1 MNSGTDEIHK
11 LTEAIYKNLAENF
24 NSGVRQ
30 ILLTGKAYYKSLQV
44 ASSAANAYNE
54 ALGRVGS
61 AAKICRGGTE
71 EIGEAILQIAEAQKE
86 LQARLEDSTKALFT
100 DLILPLEQKLE
111 KDFKKANSDARKYV
125 QGHKVVLSPYNKA
138 CESLKKFRK
147 KTKNKLVYDNE
158 KEAQYMRS
166 LGKCQD
172 KLDQFRIQG
181 LKSALLEERRCHCF
195 VLQRLCAVSHLH
207 QAGHRHG
214 VDLYRGLPEWE
225 DISSHPHTLPPSA
238 EQVIADYMHEGFEP
252 MNGGPGFQGNGFLH
266 RDTQSLGNGFMR
278 SQSSQDLYSQYGH
291 FDGSQTLPPRTAGPV
306 PPGDMRVQAV
316 FSFTAGV
323 DNQMSFTDGDIITL
337 MGEKS
342 EGWQYGHNNSTQRM
356 GWFPLSFTKPLS
368 SGRASPD
375 FKPLTPSHRAMS
387 VGERLDS
394 RSLSDYPREYEHDIP
409 GNIRRPKSLYEGSPH
424 TSPAPVLHGLYSE
437 RDISPDSVYTS
448 YGRPIQDRSQSTT
461 PVHSRHFSSSQVPI
475 PPPQFHGPPSM
486 STPAAPVQPFHTR
499 SYTLPTHTSSIPRMT
514 PPSNPAPLPGNNAVP
529 PPPPPPPP
537 PPIPGQSNNT
547 NTKTTPAHTARSI
560 MASPMHKPTSAP
572 QPPVPPPF
580 NPPPGMKHPNAPT
593 SMSHLSQ
600 QRSPSSRTSTSGI
613 PGHASP
619 SRQQVSQPPPAP
631 PGEIEETVNYRNN
644 PMFATVALRQTKTND
659 RSAPKI

>member
-11 LTEAIYKNLAENF
+11 LTEAIYK
-24 NSGVRQ
+24 

-86 LQARLEDSTKALFT
+86 LQARLEDS
-100 DLILPLEQKLE
+100 
-111 KDFKKANSDARKYV
+111 
-125 QGHKVVLSPYNKA
+125 
-138 CESLKKFRK
+138 
-147 KTKNKLVYDNE
+147 
-158 KEAQYMRS
+158 YMRS

-181 LKSALLEERRCHCF
+181 LKS
-195 VLQRLCAVSHLH
+195 
-207 QAGHRHG
+207 
-214 VDLYRGLPEWE
+214 
-225 DISSHPHTLPPSA
+225 
-238 EQVIADYMHEGFEP
+238 HEGFEP

-342 EGWQYGHNNSTQRM
+342 EGWQYGHNNSTQR
-356 GWFPLSFTKPLS
+356 
-368 SGRASPD
+368 
-375 FKPLTPSHRAMS
+375 PSHRAMS

-424 TSPAPVLHGLYSE
+424 TSPAPVYIKKDKLHGLYSE